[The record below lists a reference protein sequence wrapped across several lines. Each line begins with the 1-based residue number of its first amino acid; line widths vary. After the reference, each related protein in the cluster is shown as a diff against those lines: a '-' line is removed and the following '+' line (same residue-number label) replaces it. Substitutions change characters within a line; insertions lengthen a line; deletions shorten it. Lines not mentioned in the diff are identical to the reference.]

1 MTHRINWLRYL
12 SLMFIVFC
20 CTSVVCFA
28 QLDRG
33 SVSGTVTD
41 PSGAA
46 VSGAKVTVTNT
57 DTGTQSSTVA
67 TDAGVYTIPDLP
79 AGKYSVTVSAAGFE
93 GLIRNGIT
101 VSVGETATV
110 TLQLAVGQATSTITV
125 TADAPLLQTDSAQ
138 INSEVTTRDLNELP
152 ININGIGAIR
162 DPMGFAALLPGS
174 IGGGWNDIHVQGS
187 PATTYRV
194 FMDGLDDTNATKG
207 AISDEQ

>member
-12 SLMFIVFC
+12 SLMFIVLC

-33 SVSGTVTD
+33 SVAGFITD
-41 PSGAA
+41 PSGAT
-46 VSGAKVTVTNT
+46 VTGAKVTVTNT
-57 DTGTQSSTVA
+57 AMGTQNSTV
-67 TDAGVYTIPDLP
+67 TTSAGSYSIPELI
-79 AGKYSVTVSAAGFE
+79 AGTYSVTVAAPGFKE
-93 GLIRNGIT
+93 LIRNGIT

-110 TLQLAVGQATSTITV
+110 DLQLAVGETTATIRV

-162 DPMGFAALLPGS
+162 DPDGFCLLASGLHRRRVERYPCPRLAGNNLPRIYGWPGRHQC
-174 IGGGWNDIHVQGS
+174 DQG
-187 PATTYRV
+187 RH
-194 FMDGLDDTNATKG
+194 LR
-207 AISDEQ
+207 